1 MNFDPYAL
9 TSSSNPY
16 DSYAWLRDQAP
27 VYRAEGF
34 YVLSRFD
41 DVVRALRDHE
51 NFSSAQGTGF
61 EKSTNPNLIDFDP
74 PDHTRLR
81 RLLGR
86 AFVPSKIAELRE
98 PIAELITTMLIPHV
112 HGREIDLIEDFAA
125 PFPIA
130 VIALLMGVPQ
140 EHHASF
146 KRWSDLAME
155 ALAGKVPAHREADI
169 ELGRREMVNFFR
181 KVVTERRALDHPGT
195 DILGTLMTASDDE
208 SLSAAE
214 VIAFCCLL
222 LIAGSETT
230 TNLIASSALVMRDYP
245 TEWARVVT
253 DRNLGPQFIEEMLR
267 FDAPVQAFFRTTT
280 SPVSFGNT
288 TIEAD
293 EKVMILFGS
302 ANRDPRKFGDPDTF
316 ILNRK
321 PTDHVA
327 FGSGVHLCIGAPLAR
342 LEGLIFTEIFP
353 NLVREL
359 RITGEVVRSTNPL
372 LRGVHHLPVT
382 LQAHGA

>member
-1 MNFDPYAL
+1 MHFDPYAL

-16 DSYAWLRDQAP
+16 EAYAWLRDEAP
-27 VYRAEGF
+27 AYRADGF

-98 PIAELITTMLIPHV
+98 PIAELITQMLTPHI
-112 HGREIDLIEDFAA
+112 HGGEIDLIDDFAA

-140 EHHASF
+140 EHYASF
-146 KRWSDLAME
+146 KRWADLAME
-155 ALAGKVPAHREADI
+155 ALAGKVPAHRGPDI
-169 ELGRREMVNFFR
+169 EVGRREMVSFFR
-181 KVVTERRALDHPGT
+181 TVVTERRALDHPGT
-195 DILGTLMTASDDE
+195 DILGTLMAASDDE

-245 TEWARVVT
+245 TEWSRVVA
-253 DRNLGPQFIEEMLR
+253 DRALGPQFIEEMLR
-267 FDAPVQAFFRTTT
+267 FDAPVQGFFRTTT
-280 SPVSFGNT
+280 APVTFRET

-302 ANRDPRKFGDPDTF
+302 ANRDPRKFTEPDRF
-316 ILNRK
+316 VLDRK

-342 LEGLIFTEIFP
+342 LEGMIFTEIFP
-353 NLVREL
+353 SLVREL
-359 RITGEVVRSTNPL
+359 TITGDVVRSTNPL

-382 LQAHGA
+382 LQPHR

>member
-1 MNFDPYAL
+1 MSFDPYAL

-16 DSYAWLRDQAP
+16 ESYTWLRDEQP
-27 VYRAEGF
+27 VYRADGF

-41 DVVRALRDHE
+41 DVVRALRDYE
-51 NFSSAQGTGF
+51 NFSSAHGTGF

-81 RLLGR
+81 RLLQR

-98 PIAELITTMLIPHV
+98 PITELIVNMLTPHV
-112 HGREIDLIEDFAA
+112 HGGEIDLIEDFAA

-130 VIALLMGVPQ
+130 VIAHIMGVPQ

-169 ELGRREMVNFFR
+169 EVGRREMVSFFR
-181 KVVTERRALDHPGT
+181 KVVIERRAREHPGT

-245 TEWARVVT
+245 EAWARVAA
-253 DRNLGPQFIEEMLR
+253 DRTLGPQFIEEMLR
-267 FDAPVQAFFRTTT
+267 YDAPVQSFFRTTT
-280 SPVSFGNT
+280 MPVSFGET

-302 ANRDPRKFGDPDTF
+302 ANRDPRKFENPDVF
-316 ILNRK
+316 DLDRK

-342 LEGLIFTEIFP
+342 LEGMIFTEVFP
-353 NLVREL
+353 DLVREL
-359 RITGEVVRSTNPL
+359 TITGEVVRSTNPL

-382 LQAHGA
+382 LQPHP

>member
-1 MNFDPYAL
+1 MKFDPYSL
-9 TSSSNPY
+9 TSSSDPY
-16 DSYAWLRDQAP
+16 DSYTWLRNEQP
-27 VYRAEGF
+27 VYRADGF

-61 EKSTNPNLIDFDP
+61 EKATNPNLIDFDP

-81 RLLGR
+81 RLVQR
-86 AFVPSKIAELRE
+86 AFVPSKIAELRG
-98 PIAELITTMLIPHV
+98 PIADLMTSMLTPHI
-112 HGREIDLIEDFAA
+112 HGGEIDLIDSFAA

-130 VIALLMGVPQ
+130 VIAHIMGVPP
-140 EHHASF
+140 EFHASF

-155 ALAGKVPAHREADI
+155 ALAGKVPAHRQHDI
-169 ELGRREMVNFFR
+169 ELGRREMVSFFR
-181 KVVTERRALDHPGT
+181 TVVTERRTLEHPGT

-245 TEWARVVT
+245 TEWARVVA
-253 DRNLGPQFIEEMLR
+253 DRKLGPQFIEEMLR
-267 FDAPVQAFFRTTT
+267 YEAPVQSFFRTTT
-280 SPVSFGNT
+280 APVTFGET
-288 TIEAD
+288 TIEAN

-302 ANRDPRKFGDPDTF
+302 ANRDPRKFEQPDTF
-316 ILNRK
+316 LLDRNS
-321 PTDHVA
+321 TDHVA
-327 FGSGVHLCIGAPLAR
+327 FGSGIHLCIGAPLAR
-342 LEGLIFTEIFP
+342 LEGMIFTETFP
-353 NLVREL
+353 DLVREL
-359 RITGEVVRSTNPL
+359 RITGEIVRSTNPL
-372 LRGVHHLPVT
+372 LRGVHHMPVT
-382 LQAHGA
+382 LQPHL